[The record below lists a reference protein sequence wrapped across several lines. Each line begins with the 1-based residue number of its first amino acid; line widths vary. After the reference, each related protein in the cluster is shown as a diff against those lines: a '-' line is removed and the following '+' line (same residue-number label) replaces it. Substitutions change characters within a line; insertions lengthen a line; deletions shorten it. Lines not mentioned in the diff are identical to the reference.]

1 MIGTFTADLSSG
13 SKSVSAEVTVIKLQG
28 EPSLGRESATELG
41 ILKLQVPLNCVVRV
55 DQSEMT
61 ARFKDLFTGIGK
73 LKDFQLKLQVDEQVQ
88 PVVQPLRRPTFSLKE
103 KIEKKLGELLR
114 EDIIEQVEYPMPW
127 VNPVGVVPQPNG
139 DVRLCVGM
147 RCATKAI
154 IRERYTIPTIDE
166 VIEDMQ
172 QASVFSK
179 LDLKWGYHQ
188 IELSDE
194 SRSITKFV
202 THKVLFRY
210 KRLMFGITS
219 APEKYQQVIQ
229 QVWNDCSRTVNISD
243 DIIVY
248 GSDTAEQ
255 KKVLTRLRDSRK
267 S

>member
-1 MIGTFTADLSSG
+1 MIGTFTADLSLG
-13 SKSVSAEVTVIKLQG
+13 SKSVSADVTVIKGKG
-28 EPSLGRESATELG
+28 EPLLGRESATELG

-61 ARFKDLFTGIGK
+61 TRFKDLFTGIGK

-88 PVVQPLRRPTFSLKE
+88 PVAQPLRRPTFSLKE
-103 KIEKKLGELLR
+103 KIEKKLGELFR
-114 EDIIEQVEYPMPW
+114 EDIIEQVEGGPMPW

-147 RCATKAI
+147 RCPTKPI
-154 IRERYTIPTIDE
+154 IRERHSIPTIDE
-166 VIEDMQ
+166 VLEDMQ
-172 QASVFSK
+172 QVSVFSK

-188 IELSDE
+188 IELSEE

-219 APEKYQQVIQ
+219 ALEKYQQVIQ
-229 QVWNDCSRTVNISD
+229 QVWNDCTRTVNISD

-248 GSDTAEQ
+248 GSDRAEHDE
-255 KKVLTRLRDSRK
+255 KLK
-267 S
+267 